1 MLLSRLAENYRQT
14 EEFSPLT
21 TAAPGTSVEG
31 IAPSSYG
38 FLIAS
43 IFFSNPRPTIVV
55 AKHYQR
61 MHELSLDVASF
72 VEPEKISVLP
82 SWEVLPYEYAHPS
95 EKIESERIAAINRL
109 VKEECCI
116 TITTLE
122 ALLRAMPGKDRFVN
136 RGFII
141 SKGEECPFE
150 DLVDLLVE
158 YGYSRE
164 YRVETPGQFAV
175 KGGIIDVFIPGR
187 EAPCRL
193 DFFGDT
199 VDSIREFDVESQR
212 STEEVNSI
220 TIYPR
225 REILLDAADRRRL
238 LELMRTKLPAELRE
252 SLELE
257 ENSVFGGRIKGII
270 DFFPLLFGHDYLTA
284 FINDKFRVVLVDI
297 EELIAQ
303 RDILEKTFAELYR
316 KRSKDALAVPP
327 EILFRGDLLQ
337 VVRSRSIEI
346 SAIVHSLGA
355 VHLKLRSIVNY
366 FGRIKNVRADV
377 SLRLEE
383 GWNVVIVT
391 AFEGQARRMADLF
404 SEFNPPREFEQY
416 KDVPFQILL
425 LPLKEGFEIE
435 ALKTL
440 VITDHEIFGKAYR
453 KKTRFK
459 KKQSLVLG
467 SILDLKAGDYVVHLN
482 HGIGIFRGTKRMEA
496 GGVERD
502 FIAVEYDEGDMLY
515 VPLDQMNL
523 LQKYVGLEGK
533 QPRIDALGKK
543 SAWNRIREKV
553 RQSVEELAKELI
565 EIYAAR
571 SALEGYAFPPDT
583 VWQEEFESKFEYEET
598 PDQLT
603 CIEDVKDDM
612 ESPRPMDRIVC
623 GDVGFGK
630 TEVAIRAA
638 FKAVMAGRQVAVLVP
653 TTILAMQHHATFARR
668 FEGYPVVIDVI
679 SRFRSPAES
688 KEIKKKLQTGAIDIV
703 IGTHALLAK
712 DVGFKNLGLLVID
725 EEQRFGVK
733 HKEQIKKMKTLV
745 DVLTLSATP
754 IPRTLHMA
762 ISGIRDISVI
772 QTPPENRQAIE
783 TFVLEENPDI
793 VRSAILR
800 EIERGGQA
808 FYVHNRVETI
818 AIQARMLR
826 ELVPEARFCV
836 AHGQMH
842 EHELEDVII
851 DFLEGKYDV
860 LVSTAII
867 ESGLDMPNVNT
878 ILINRA
884 DTFGLAQ
891 LYQLKG
897 RVGRSITKA
906 YAYLFYP
913 MNRALNEAAQKRL
926 QVISEYTELGSG
938 FKIAMKDLEIRGSG
952 NVIGK
957 EQSGNIIEVGFDLY
971 CQMLEE
977 AVAAMKGEKRKVVN
991 GRRTSVSL
999 LSDLFIPDA
1008 YIPDERQKMELYK
1021 RFESCQSEGEVD
1033 ELVSE
1038 LEDRFGKFPS
1048 VVQSLIAAEK
1058 IRLAATE
1065 LGIEKIIEDKKC
1077 IRFKFPIS
1085 APVDRGKLVNL
1096 LKKDKRLS
1104 IDRGDKNTLIFI
1116 AGDVDEQKKL
1126 KEIKK
1131 LLRLLA

>member
-1 MLLSRLAENYRQT
+1 MLLRTLAEKYRRI
-14 EEFSPLT
+14 EEFSPILK
-21 TAAPGTSVEG
+21 AAPGTSVEG

-43 IFFSNPRPTIVV
+43 IFLADPRPTVV
-55 AKHYQR
+55 VSRHYQR
-61 MHELSLDVASF
+61 MHELSLDVAGF
-72 VEPEKISVLP
+72 VAPEKISVLP

-95 EKIESERIAAINRL
+95 EKIEAERISAIYRL
-109 VKEECCI
+109 IKEECCI

-136 RGFII
+136 RGFKI

-158 YGYSRE
+158 YGYTRE

-187 EAPCRL
+187 DDPCRL

-199 VDSIREFDVESQR
+199 VDSIREFDPESQR
-212 STEEVNSI
+212 STDEVGSI
-220 TIYPR
+220 IIYPR
-225 REILLDAADRRRL
+225 REILLDVSDRQRL
-238 LELMRTKLPAELRE
+238 LELTRTAVTGESRE
-252 SLELE
+252 PLELE
-257 ENSVFGGRIKGII
+257 ENGVFGGRIKGIV
-270 DFFPLLFGHDYLTA
+270 DFFPLLFGHDYLA
-284 FINDKFRVVLVDI
+284 SFISSTFRIILVDI
-297 EELIAQ
+297 EELLAQ
-303 RDILEKTFAELYR
+303 RDILETTFAELYR
-316 KRSKDALAVPP
+316 KRSDDPLAAPP

-337 VVRSRSIEI
+337 EVRSRSIEI
-346 SAIVHSLGA
+346 SAIVHSTGA
-355 VHLKLRSIVNY
+355 VHLKLRSIANY
-366 FGRIKNVRADV
+366 LGRIKNVRADV
-377 SLRLEE
+377 SRRLEE

-391 AFEGQARRMADLF
+391 AFEGQARRLADLF
-404 SEFNPPREFEQY
+404 SEFTPPREFEQY
-416 KDVPFQILL
+416 NDVPFQILL
-425 LPLKEGFEIE
+425 LPLKEGFEIA

-459 KKQSLVLG
+459 KKQSLALG
-467 SILDLKAGDYVVHLN
+467 SILDLKTGEYVVHLN

-571 SALEGYAFPPDT
+571 SALEGYQFPPDT
-583 VWQEEFESKFEYEET
+583 AWQEEFESKFEYEET

-653 TTILAMQHHATFARR
+653 TTILAMQHYATFTRR
-668 FEGYPVVIDVI
+668 FEGYPISIDML
-679 SRFRSPAES
+679 SRFRSPGES
-688 KEIKKKLQTGAIDIV
+688 KEIKKKLQTGAIDII

-712 DVGFKNLGLLVID
+712 DISFKNLGLLVID

-733 HKEQIKKMKTLV
+733 HKEQIKKMKTLI

-783 TFVLEENPDI
+783 TFVLEDNPDI

-818 AIQARMLR
+818 TIQARMLR

-836 AHGQMH
+836 AHGQMR

-851 DFLEGKYDV
+851 DFLDGKYDV

-952 NVIGK
+952 NVLGK

-971 CQMLEE
+971 CQMLED
-977 AVAAMKGEKRKVVN
+977 AVAAMKGEKPKALLD
-991 GRRTSVSL
+991 RRTSVSL
-999 LSDLFIPDA
+999 LSDFFIPDD

-1021 RFESCQSEGEVD
+1021 RFESCQNEKEVD
-1033 ELVSE
+1033 DLVSE
-1038 LEDRFGKFPS
+1038 IEDRFGTYPA
-1048 VVQSLIAAEK
+1048 VVGSLIAAEK

-1065 LGIEKIIEDKKC
+1065 LGIEKIIEDKKR
-1077 IRFKFPIS
+1077 IRFKFPAS
-1085 APVDRGKLVNL
+1085 ASIDRGKLVNL

-1104 IDRGDKNTLIFI
+1104 IDRGDKHTLIFI

-1126 KEIKK
+1126 EEIKK

>member
-1 MLLSRLAENYRQT
+1 MLLRACAEKYCRI
-14 EEFSPLT
+14 EEFSSLLK
-21 TAAPGTSVEG
+21 AARGTSVEG

-43 IFFSNPRPTIVV
+43 IFLSNPRPTIVV
-55 AKHYQR
+55 ARHYQK
-61 MHELSLDVASF
+61 MHDLSLDVAGF
-72 VEPEKISVLP
+72 IEPEKISLLP

-95 EKIESERIAAINRL
+95 EKIEAERISAIYRII
-109 VKEECCI
+109 KEECCI

-122 ALLRAMPGKDRFVN
+122 ALLRAMPGKERFVG
-136 RGFII
+136 RGFKIA
-141 SKGEECPFE
+141 KGEECPFE

-164 YRVETPGQFAV
+164 YRVEAPGQFAV

-187 EAPCRL
+187 EVPCRL
-193 DFFGDT
+193 DFFGDMI
-199 VDSIREFDVESQR
+199 DSIREFDPESQR
-212 STEEVNSI
+212 STDAVHSI

-225 REILLDAADRRRL
+225 REILLDASDRQRL
-238 LELMRTKLPAELRE
+238 LELMKTSVQDE
-252 SLELE
+252 S
-257 ENSVFGGRIKGII
+257 VHAFGLDESGLFDGRINGII
-270 DFFPLLFGHDYLTA
+270 DFFPLLFGHDYLVS
-284 FINDKFRVVLVDI
+284 FINTTFRIILVDI
-297 EELIAQ
+297 EELLAQ
-303 RDILEKTFAELYR
+303 RDILETTFAELYR
-316 KRSKDALAVPP
+316 KRSKDILAVPP
-327 EILFRGDLLQ
+327 EILFRGEFLQ
-337 VVRSRSIEI
+337 EVRNCAIEI
-346 SAIVHSLGA
+346 SSIVHSRGA
-355 VHLKLRSIVNY
+355 VHLKLRSITNY
-366 FGRIKNVRADV
+366 LGRIKNVRADI
-377 SLRLEE
+377 SHRLEE
-383 GWNVVIVT
+383 GWRVVVVT
-391 AFEGQARRMADLF
+391 AFEGQARRLADLF
-404 SEFNPPREFEQY
+404 SEFNPPRVFEHY
-416 KDVPFQILL
+416 DDVPFQILL
-425 LPLKEGFEIE
+425 LPLKEGFEIS
-435 ALKTL
+435 ALKII

-459 KKQSLVLG
+459 KKQSLALG

-523 LQKYVGLEGK
+523 LQKYIGLEGK
-533 QPRIDALGKK
+533 HPRIDALGKK

-571 SALEGYAFPPDT
+571 SALEGYQFPPDT
-583 VWQEEFESKFEYEET
+583 AWQEEFESKFEYEET

-653 TTILAMQHHATFARR
+653 TTILAMQHYATFTRR
-668 FEGYPVVIDVI
+668 FEEYPVSIDVI
-679 SRFRSPAES
+679 SRFRSPAEA
-688 KEIKKKLQTGAIDIV
+688 KAIKKKLQSGALDIV

-712 DVGFKNLGLLVID
+712 DVNFINLGLLVID
-725 EEQRFGVK
+725 EEQHFGVK

-772 QTPPENRQAIE
+772 QTPPENRQEIE
-783 TFVLEENPDI
+783 TYVLEDNPDI

-818 AIQARMLR
+818 TIQARMLR

-842 EHELEDVII
+842 KHELEDVIL
-851 DFLEGKYDV
+851 DFLNGKYDV

-878 ILINRA
+878 ILVNRA

-913 MNRALNEAAQKRL
+913 MNRPLREAAQKRL

-952 NVIGK
+952 NVLGK

-977 AVAAMKGEKRKVVN
+977 AISALKGEKPKAAHE
-991 GRRTSVSL
+991 RRASVSL
-999 LSDLFIPDA
+999 LSDLFIPDD
-1008 YIPDERQKMELYK
+1008 YISDERQKMELYK
-1021 RFESCQSEGEVD
+1021 RFESCQTEKEVD
-1033 ELVSE
+1033 ELVRE
-1038 LEDRFGKFPS
+1038 MEDRFGRYPS
-1048 VVQSLIAAEK
+1048 GVLSLIQVEK
-1058 IRLAATE
+1058 IRLSASN

-1077 IRFKFPIS
+1077 IRLKFSSS
-1085 APVDRGKLVNL
+1085 AAVDRTRLVHL
-1096 LKKDKRLS
+1096 LKKDKRVS
-1104 IDRGDKNTLIFI
+1104 IDRGDKKTLVFI
-1116 AGDVDEQKKL
+1116 PGDIDEQKKIE
-1126 KEIKK
+1126 EIKK
-1131 LLRLLA
+1131 LLRLLT

>member
-1 MLLSRLAENYRQT
+1 MLLRALAEKYHRI
-14 EEFSPLT
+14 EEFSPLVK
-21 TAAPGTSVEG
+21 AMPGTNVEG

-43 IFFSNPRPTIVV
+43 IFLADPRPTIVV
-55 AKHYQR
+55 ARHYQK
-61 MHELSLDVASF
+61 MHELSLDVAGF
-72 VEPEKISVLP
+72 IEAEKISVLP

-95 EKIESERIAAINRL
+95 EKIEAERISAIYRL

-122 ALLRAMPGKDRFVN
+122 ALLRAMPGKERFVN
-136 RGFII
+136 RGFKI

-164 YRVETPGQFAV
+164 YRVEAPGQFAV

-199 VDSIREFDVESQR
+199 VDSIREFDPESQR
-212 STEEVNSI
+212 STDEADLV

-238 LELMRTKLPAELRE
+238 LELMKTAVKSEAGEVP
-252 SLELE
+252 ELE
-257 ENSVFGGRIKGII
+257 ENGVFGGRIRGII
-270 DFFPLLFGHDYLTA
+270 DFFPLLFGHEYLTS
-284 FINDKFRVVLVDI
+284 FITDKFRIVLVDI
-297 EELIAQ
+297 EELLAQ
-303 RDILEKTFAELYR
+303 RDNLERTFAELYQ
-316 KRSKDALAVPP
+316 KRANDALAVPP
-327 EILFRGDLLQ
+327 EILFRSDLLHE
-337 VVRSRSIEI
+337 VRSRAVEI

-355 VHLKLRSIVNY
+355 VHLKLRSIPNY
-366 FGRIKNVRADV
+366 LGRIKNVRADI
-377 SLRLEE
+377 SQRLEE
-383 GWNVVIVT
+383 GWRVAVVT
-391 AFEGQARRMADLF
+391 AFEGQARRLADLF
-404 SEFNPPREFEQY
+404 SEFNPPRDFEHY
-416 KDVPFQILL
+416 HEVPFQILL
-425 LPLKEGFEIE
+425 LPLKEGFEI
-435 ALKTL
+435 APLKTL

-459 KKQSLVLG
+459 KKQSLALG

-571 SALEGYAFPPDT
+571 SALEGFQYPPDT
-583 VWQEEFESKFEYEET
+583 AWQEEFESKFEYEET

-653 TTILAMQHHATFARR
+653 TTILAMQHYATFSRR
-668 FEGYPVVIDVI
+668 FEGYPVAIDMI
-679 SRFRSPAES
+679 SRFRSPAEAN
-688 KEIKKKLQTGAIDIV
+688 EIKKKLQSGALDIV

-783 TFVLEENPDI
+783 TYVLEDNPDI

-800 EIERGGQA
+800 ELERGGQA

-818 AIQARMLR
+818 TIQARMLR

-836 AHGQMH
+836 AHGQMR

-851 DFLEGKYDV
+851 DFLDGKYDV

-913 MNRALNEAAQKRL
+913 MNRALGEPAQKRL

-952 NVIGK
+952 NVLGK

-971 CQMLEE
+971 CQMLED
-977 AVAAMKGEKRKVVN
+977 AVNALKGEKPKALLE
-991 GRRTSVSL
+991 RRTSVSL
-999 LSDLFIPDA
+999 LTDLFIPDD

-1021 RFESCQSEGEVD
+1021 RFESCQSEKEVD
-1033 ELVSE
+1033 ELVRE
-1038 LEDRFGKFPS
+1038 MEDRFGKFPPG
-1048 VVQSLIAAEK
+1048 VLSLIQVEK
-1058 IRLAATE
+1058 IRLHATD
-1065 LGIEKIIEDKKC
+1065 LGIEKIVEDKKC
-1077 IRFKFPIS
+1077 VRLKFASS
-1085 APVDRGKLVNL
+1085 APVDRGRLVHL
-1096 LKKDKRLS
+1096 LKKDKRVS
-1104 IDRGDKNTLIFI
+1104 IDRGDKNTLVFI
-1116 AGDVDEQKKL
+1116 PGDLEEQKKL
-1126 KEIKK
+1126 EEIKK